1 MKKLSLVIEKSK
13 DGKLWG
19 RVEFDDDLMVD
30 SANSLDALERKMKK
44 LLHNFHEVEPS
55 AVQFKLAYDLSALF
69 AQLNYLNASAIAL
82 KAGINPGLM
91 RQYVAG
97 FKYPS
102 LERAKAIEGIINDLG
117 QELIGIRVAVVR
129 NEAAVKSKNV
139 KRKIAIKKG
148 ARLVSA

>member
-19 RVEFDDDLMVD
+19 RVEFNDDLMVD
-30 SANSLDALERKMKK
+30 SAGSLDALEKKMKK
-44 LLHNFHEVEPS
+44 LLQNFHKVEPS
-55 AVQFKLAYDLSALF
+55 EVKFEPAYDLSALF
-69 AQLNYLNASAIAL
+69 AQKDYLNVSAIAL

-91 RQYVAG
+91 RQYVSG

-117 QELIGIRVAVVR
+117 QELIRLRVAVVK
-129 NEAAVKSKNV
+129 NESVAKSKNV
-139 KRKIAIKKG
+139 KRKIASKKRT
-148 ARLVSA
+148 RLVSA